1 MKKAIIAL
9 ATTAGLLVASGAVAT
24 TASASQL
31 TTGAGVVPAKASDYS
46 TSKKNQYWNAVRRT
60 APSDARIIGK
70 KDTIAMG
77 VSVCDLLRA
86 GGTLSDLAD
95 LVSEAD
101 PIIEDFLIVSMAT
114 APVYL
119 CPDQDYK
126 FD

>member
-46 TSKKNQYWNAVRRT
+46 TKKKNQYWNAVRRMEPT
-60 APSDARIIGK
+60 DARIIGK
-70 KDTIAMG
+70 KDVIAMG

-86 GGTLSDLAD
+86 GGTLDDLSA
-95 LVSEAD
+95 LVLSAD
-101 PIIEDFLIVSMAT
+101 PIIEDILIVSMAT

-119 CPDQDYK
+119 CTDQQYK